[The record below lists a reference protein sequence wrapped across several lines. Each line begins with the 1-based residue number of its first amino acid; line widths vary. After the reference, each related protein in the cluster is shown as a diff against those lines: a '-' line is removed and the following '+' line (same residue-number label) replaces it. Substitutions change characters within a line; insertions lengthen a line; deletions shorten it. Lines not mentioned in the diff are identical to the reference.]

1 MKKTSNVIKTK
12 KATLEILEELFDTLD
27 REERYITTK
36 TVWYD
41 TDQPRL
47 DDDGNPKTR
56 KDGSII
62 YEQEY
67 RTEDKSEDDFTED
80 DNIKLEAINSIKTAL
95 EKLV

>member
-1 MKKTSNVIKTK
+1 MKNTSNVIKAK

-27 REERYITTK
+27 REEKYITTK

-41 TDQPRL
+41 TDVKRL
-47 DDDGNPKTR
+47 DEDGNVRTR
-56 KDGSII
+56 KDGSIM

-67 RTEDKSEDDFTED
+67 RTEDKTEDDFTED
-80 DNIKLEAINSIKTAL
+80 DHIKLEAINTIKTAL

>member
-12 KATLEILEELFDTLD
+12 KATLEILEELFNTLE
-27 REERYITTK
+27 REENYITTK
-36 TVWYD
+36 TVWFD

-47 DDDGNPKTR
+47 DDDGNPRTR
-56 KDGSII
+56 KDGSIM

-67 RTEDKSEDDFTED
+67 RTEDKTEDDFTED
-80 DNIKLEAINSIKTAL
+80 DRIKLEAINSIKTAL